1 MRDHKVTPYSK
12 IVSAAVKELSDI
24 RRSNPALTLGSL
36 VFITSGGAYF
46 GYIRLYNDRFSI
58 VLVNA
63 SRQAMKIEQGS
74 ILFPLLAAMYL
85 PDDNTADSDNNADS
99 GESLLIP
106 LSGRNI
112 RRTDHGEGLEALYD
126 LLSKEKLS
134 VSCFG
139 LTKSSD
145 EFSENFIKE
154 LVAGKT
160 ITMPARTT
168 VIINNEKKD

>member
-1 MRDHKVTPYSK
+1 MSNIAEWSAFVTCAPQRAARSSDPFYQRINMRVR
-12 IVSAAVKELSDI
+12 E
-24 RRSNPALTLGSL
+24 
-36 VFITSGGAYF
+36 SG
-46 GYIRLYNDRFSI
+46 
-58 VLVNA
+58 
-63 SRQAMKIEQGS
+63 IEQRE
-74 ILFPLLAAMYL
+74 LEHDTALEHCL

-145 EFSENFIKE
+145 EFSANFIKE

-168 VIINNEKKD
+168 VIINNEEKV

>member
-1 MRDHKVTPYSK
+1 
-12 IVSAAVKELSDI
+12 
-24 RRSNPALTLGSL
+24 
-36 VFITSGGAYF
+36 
-46 GYIRLYNDRFSI
+46 
-58 VLVNA
+58 
-63 SRQAMKIEQGS
+63 MKIEQGS

-85 PDDNTADSDNNADS
+85 PDA
-99 GESLLIP
+99 
-106 LSGRNI
+106 
-112 RRTDHGEGLEALYD
+112 DHGEGLEALYD

-145 EFSENFIKE
+145 EFSANFIKE

-168 VIINNEKKD
+168 VIINNEEKV